1 MKSIKI
7 FLAVAAL
14 CITASSFAQQKG
26 PSFIGI
32 NGGISLPLGNWG
44 KSAEVISINGTVT
57 DPNGYASTGGF
68 GALNGA
74 YFFSKHFG
82 IGGLVSYGTYS
93 LKNVDSLSQGYQQS
107 FDVDTTRTTPTNYT
121 QFNFLP
127 GIYFNSTVA
136 KKLSVTARALVGI
149 SYATTPQISVSI
161 EDGGVFDPPVV
172 QESASKTSFAFDVG
186 AGLSYA
192 LKKCLA
198 INLNADYFYSKPD
211 FTINNTV
218 RNNNAGREI
227 SEYNQPLD
235 AVNISLG
242 IAYLFCKK

>member
-7 FLAVAAL
+7 FLSIVAL
-14 CITASSFAQQKG
+14 CIATTSFAQQKG
-26 PSFIGI
+26 QSFIGI
-32 NGGISLPLGNWG
+32 SGGVSLPLGNWG

-57 DPNGYASTGGF
+57 DPNGYANIGGF
-68 GALNGA
+68 GALDGA
-74 YFFSKHFG
+74 YFFSKLFG
-82 IGGLVSYGTYS
+82 VGGLLSYGTYS

-127 GIYFNSTVA
+127 GIYFNSAIA
-136 KKLSVTARALVGI
+136 KKLSVTARALVGV
-149 SYATTPQISVSI
+149 SYATTPKITVSI
-161 EDGGVFDPPVV
+161 EDGGVFDPSLV
-172 QESASKTSFAFDVG
+172 QESASKASFAFDIG

-198 INLNADYFYSKPD
+198 LNLNADYFYSKPD
-211 FTINNTV
+211 FTINNTA

-227 SEYNQPLD
+227 TQYDQPLD

-242 IAYLFCKK
+242 IAYLFRRK

>member
-7 FLAVAAL
+7 VLSIVAVCIAA
-14 CITASSFAQQKG
+14 TSVAQQKG
-26 PSFIGI
+26 QSFIGI
-32 NGGISLPLGNWG
+32 NGGISFPLDNWG
-44 KSAEVISINGTVT
+44 KSATVVSINGTVT
-57 DPNGYASTGGF
+57 DPDGYANTGGF
-68 GALNGA
+68 GALDGA

-82 IGGLVSYGTYS
+82 IGGLLSYGTYS
-93 LKNVDSLSQGYQQS
+93 LKNVAALSQGYQES

-127 GIYFNSTVA
+127 GIYFNSAIA
-136 KKLSVTARALVGI
+136 KKLSFTARALAGI
-149 SYATTPQISVSI
+149 SSATTPKITVSI
-161 EDGGVFDPPVV
+161 EDGGVFDPPLV
-172 QESASKTSFAFDVG
+172 QESASKSAFAFDLG

-198 INLNADYFYSKPD
+198 LNLNADYFYTKPD
-211 FTINNTV
+211 FTIDNTA

-227 SEYNQPLD
+227 TEYNQPLD